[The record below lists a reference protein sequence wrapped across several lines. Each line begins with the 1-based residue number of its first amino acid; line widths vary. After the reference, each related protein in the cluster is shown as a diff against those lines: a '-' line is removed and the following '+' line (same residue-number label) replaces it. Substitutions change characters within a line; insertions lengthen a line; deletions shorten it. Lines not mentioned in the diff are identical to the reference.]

1 MMQGYT
7 KTQTLHSMQHNTFVK
22 HKLKYATTGI
32 MQANIK
38 WDNNALALADKQKY
52 SNIEHRVSP
61 RIASRTNYK
70 VTFPIKT
77 TSHNQKKKKS

>member
-1 MMQGYT
+1 MQGYT

-38 WDNNALALADKQKY
+38 WDNNALALADNKQKY
-52 SNIEHRVSP
+52 SNIEHKVSP
-61 RIASRTNYK
+61 WIASRNNYK

-77 TSHNQKKKKS
+77 PSHNQKKKKS